1 MSSLTEYFSNSVKPF
16 ISWSRYKRDLSL
28 FTIFSSE
35 NILNIQEKCDID
47 FPMSWIRER
56 VNKLFNDS
64 SSLIEGDS
72 LFELKA
78 KSLLPQNEDVD
89 WIDEIQL
96 IKDKDLAFARLLQF
110 KAFSE
115 VGIALA
121 SRIREN
127 EMSISAFKY
136 YQTLDLFSKPD
147 IEITIDKKI
156 FQETAEE
163 VFIRYK
169 SIKGF
174 DHIEYDLP
182 DIDEAINSLLSS
194 VDKRLNTSFEEL
206 ASEVETSE
214 QAVAIFLALL
224 EAIRWGFVKAE
235 QVNNNE
241 LIKIEK
247 NYEE

>member
-1 MSSLTEYFSNSVKPF
+1 MDLNDLISNLKSLLIDFSDNKNENLNTNLLNLFSSLNV
-16 ISWSRYKRDLSL
+16 
-28 FTIFSSE
+28 E
-35 NILNIQEKCDID
+35 NVRKDID
-47 FPMSWIRER
+47 SFSEI
-56 VNKLFNDS
+56 VL
-64 SSLIEGDS
+64 LVAS

-136 YQTLDLFSKPD
+136 YQTLNLFSKPD

-182 DIDEAINSLLSS
+182 DIDEEINSLLSS

>member
-1 MSSLTEYFSNSVKPF
+1 MDLNDLISNLKSLLIDFSNNKNEDLNTNLLNLFSSLNV
-16 ISWSRYKRDLSL
+16 
-28 FTIFSSE
+28 E
-35 NILNIQEKCDID
+35 NVRKDID
-47 FPMSWIRER
+47 SFSEI
-56 VNKLFNDS
+56 VL
-64 SSLIEGDS
+64 LVAS

-136 YQTLDLFSKPD
+136 YQTLNLFSKPD

>member
-1 MSSLTEYFSNSVKPF
+1 MDLNDLISNLKSLLIDFSDNKNENLNTNLLTLFSSLNV
-16 ISWSRYKRDLSL
+16 
-28 FTIFSSE
+28 E
-35 NILNIQEKCDID
+35 NVRKDID
-47 FPMSWIRER
+47 SFSEI
-56 VNKLFNDS
+56 VL
-64 SSLIEGDS
+64 LVAS

-136 YQTLDLFSKPD
+136 YQTLNLFSKPD

-182 DIDEAINSLLSS
+182 DIDEEINSLWSN

>member
-1 MSSLTEYFSNSVKPF
+1 MELSDLISNLKSLLIDFSDNKNQKTNVNLVNLLSSLNLEQVRKEVGSFSEIV
-16 ISWSRYKRDLSL
+16 LL
-28 FTIFSSE
+28 
-35 NILNIQEKCDID
+35 
-47 FPMSWIRER
+47 
-56 VNKLFNDS
+56 VA
-64 SSLIEGDS
+64 S

-121 SRIREN
+121 SRVREN

-136 YQTLDLFSKPD
+136 YQTLNLFKKPD
-147 IEITIDKKI
+147 IEISIDKQI
-156 FQETAEE
+156 FQDIAKE
-163 VFIRYK
+163 VFVRYK

-182 DIDEAINSLLSS
+182 DIDEAINSLLSN
-194 VDKRLNTSFEEL
+194 VDERLNTSFEEL

-235 QVNNNE
+235 QVSNNE
-241 LIKIEK
+241 LIMIEK

>member
-1 MSSLTEYFSNSVKPF
+1 MELNKLISNLKSLLIDFSDKKNENFNTNLSNLF
-16 ISWSRYKRDLSL
+16 LSL
-28 FTIFSSE
+28 NVE
-35 NILNIQEKCDID
+35 NVKKDID
-47 FPMSWIRER
+47 SFSEI
-56 VNKLFNDS
+56 VL
-64 SSLIEGDS
+64 LVAS

-89 WIDEIQL
+89 WIDEVQL

-121 SRIREN
+121 SRVREN

-136 YQTLDLFSKPD
+136 YQTLNLFQKPD
-147 IEITIDKKI
+147 IEISIDKQT
-156 FQETAEE
+156 FQEIASD
-163 VFIRYK
+163 VFQRYK
-169 SIKGF
+169 STKGF
-174 DHIEYDLP
+174 DHIQYDLP
-182 DIDEAINSLLSS
+182 DIDEAINNLLSN

-241 LIKIEK
+241 LIRIEK

>member
-1 MSSLTEYFSNSVKPF
+1 MELNELISNLKSLLIDFSDKKNENFNTNLLNLFSSLNVENVK
-16 ISWSRYKRDLSL
+16 K
-28 FTIFSSE
+28 
-35 NILNIQEKCDID
+35 DID
-47 FPMSWIRER
+47 SFSEI
-56 VNKLFNDS
+56 VL
-64 SSLIEGDS
+64 LVAS

-89 WIDEIQL
+89 WIDEVQL

-121 SRIREN
+121 SRVREN

-136 YQTLDLFSKPD
+136 YQTLNLFQKPD
-147 IEITIDKKI
+147 IEISIDKQT
-156 FQETAEE
+156 FQEIASD
-163 VFIRYK
+163 VFQRYK
-169 SIKGF
+169 STKGF
-174 DHIEYDLP
+174 DHIQYDLP
-182 DIDEAINSLLSS
+182 DIDEAINNLLSN

-241 LIKIEK
+241 LIRIEK

>member
-1 MSSLTEYFSNSVKPF
+1 MELNELISNLKSLLIDFSEKNENFNTSLSNLFSSLNVENVK
-16 ISWSRYKRDLSL
+16 K
-28 FTIFSSE
+28 
-35 NILNIQEKCDID
+35 DID
-47 FPMSWIRER
+47 SFSEI
-56 VNKLFNDS
+56 VL
-64 SSLIEGDS
+64 LVAS

-121 SRIREN
+121 SRVREN

-136 YQTLDLFSKPD
+136 YQTLNLFQKPD
-147 IEITIDKKI
+147 IEISIDKQT
-156 FQETAEE
+156 FQEIASD
-163 VFIRYK
+163 VFQRYK
-169 SIKGF
+169 STKGF
-174 DHIEYDLP
+174 DHIQYDLP
-182 DIDEAINSLLSS
+182 DIDEAINNLLSN

-241 LIKIEK
+241 LIRIEK

>member
-1 MSSLTEYFSNSVKPF
+1 MDLNDLISNLKSLLIDFSDNKNENLNTNLLNLFSSLNV
-16 ISWSRYKRDLSL
+16 
-28 FTIFSSE
+28 E
-35 NILNIQEKCDID
+35 NVRKDID
-47 FPMSWIRER
+47 SFSEI
-56 VNKLFNDS
+56 VL
-64 SSLIEGDS
+64 LVAS

-136 YQTLDLFSKPD
+136 YQTLNLFSKPD

-182 DIDEAINSLLSS
+182 DIDEAINSLFSS

>member
-1 MSSLTEYFSNSVKPF
+1 MDLNDLISNLKSLLIDFSDNKNNDLNTNLLNLFSSLNV
-16 ISWSRYKRDLSL
+16 
-28 FTIFSSE
+28 E
-35 NILNIQEKCDID
+35 NVRKDID
-47 FPMSWIRER
+47 SFSEI
-56 VNKLFNDS
+56 VL
-64 SSLIEGDS
+64 LVAS

-136 YQTLDLFSKPD
+136 YQTLNLFSKPD

-156 FQETAEE
+156 FQETAA
-163 VFIRYK
+163 
-169 SIKGF
+169 IKGF

-182 DIDEAINSLLSS
+182 DIDEAINSLLSN

>member
-1 MSSLTEYFSNSVKPF
+1 MELNELISNLKSLLIDFSDNKNQKSNINLVNLFSSLNVENVRKDVDSFSEIV
-16 ISWSRYKRDLSL
+16 LL
-28 FTIFSSE
+28 
-35 NILNIQEKCDID
+35 
-47 FPMSWIRER
+47 
-56 VNKLFNDS
+56 VA
-64 SSLIEGDS
+64 S

-78 KSLLPQNEDVD
+78 KRLLPQNEEVD

-121 SRIREN
+121 SRVREN

-136 YQTLDLFSKPD
+136 YQTLNLFQKPD
-147 IEITIDKKI
+147 IEISIDKQTFKEI
-156 FQETAEE
+156 AAE

-182 DIDEAINSLLSS
+182 DIDEAINSLLSN
-194 VDKRLNTSFEEL
+194 VDKRLSTSFEEL

-214 QAVAIFLALL
+214 QVVAIFLALL

-235 QVNNNE
+235 QINNNE
-241 LIKIEK
+241 LIRIEK

>member
-1 MSSLTEYFSNSVKPF
+1 MDLNDLISNLKSLLIDFSDNKDNDLNTNLLNLFSSLNV
-16 ISWSRYKRDLSL
+16 
-28 FTIFSSE
+28 E
-35 NILNIQEKCDID
+35 NVRKDID
-47 FPMSWIRER
+47 SFSEI
-56 VNKLFNDS
+56 VL
-64 SSLIEGDS
+64 LVAS

-136 YQTLDLFSKPD
+136 YQTLNLFRKPD

-174 DHIEYDLP
+174 DHIAYDLP

>member
-1 MSSLTEYFSNSVKPF
+1 MDLNDLISNLKSLLIDFSDNKNENLNTNLLNLFSSLNV
-16 ISWSRYKRDLSL
+16 
-28 FTIFSSE
+28 E
-35 NILNIQEKCDID
+35 NVRKDID
-47 FPMSWIRER
+47 SFSEI
-56 VNKLFNDS
+56 VL
-64 SSLIEGDS
+64 LVAS

-136 YQTLDLFSKPD
+136 YQTLNLFSKPD

-182 DIDEAINSLLSS
+182 DIDEAINILLSN

>member
-1 MSSLTEYFSNSVKPF
+1 MDLNELISNLKSLLIDFSDNKNENLNTNLLNLFSSLNV
-16 ISWSRYKRDLSL
+16 
-28 FTIFSSE
+28 E
-35 NILNIQEKCDID
+35 NVRKDID
-47 FPMSWIRER
+47 SFSEI
-56 VNKLFNDS
+56 VL
-64 SSLIEGDS
+64 LVAS

-136 YQTLDLFSKPD
+136 YQTLHLFSKPD

-169 SIKGF
+169 SINGF

-182 DIDEAINSLLSS
+182 VIDEAINSLLSS

>member
-1 MSSLTEYFSNSVKPF
+1 MDLNDLISNLKSLLIDFSDNKNENLKTNLLNLFSSLNV
-16 ISWSRYKRDLSL
+16 
-28 FTIFSSE
+28 E
-35 NILNIQEKCDID
+35 NVRKDID
-47 FPMSWIRER
+47 SFSEI
-56 VNKLFNDS
+56 VL
-64 SSLIEGDS
+64 LVAS

-136 YQTLDLFSKPD
+136 YQTLHLFSKPD

-174 DHIEYDLP
+174 DHIKYDLP

>member
-1 MSSLTEYFSNSVKPF
+1 MDLNDLISNLKSLLIDFSDNKNENLNTNLLNLFSSLNV
-16 ISWSRYKRDLSL
+16 
-28 FTIFSSE
+28 E
-35 NILNIQEKCDID
+35 NVRKDID
-47 FPMSWIRER
+47 SFSEI
-56 VNKLFNDS
+56 VL
-64 SSLIEGDS
+64 LVAS

-136 YQTLDLFSKPD
+136 YQTLNLFSKPD

-182 DIDEAINSLLSS
+182 DIDEAINYLLSS

>member
-1 MSSLTEYFSNSVKPF
+1 MDLNDLISNLKSLLIDFSDNKNNDLNTNLLNLFSSLNV
-16 ISWSRYKRDLSL
+16 
-28 FTIFSSE
+28 E
-35 NILNIQEKCDID
+35 NVRKDID
-47 FPMSWIRER
+47 SFSEI
-56 VNKLFNDS
+56 VL
-64 SSLIEGDS
+64 LVAS

-136 YQTLDLFSKPD
+136 YQTLNLFSKPD

-156 FQETAEE
+156 FQEI
-163 VFIRYK
+163 FIRYK

-182 DIDEAINSLLSS
+182 DIDEAINSLLSN

>member
-1 MSSLTEYFSNSVKPF
+1 MDLNDLISNLKSLLIDFSDNKNENLNTNLLNLFSSLNV
-16 ISWSRYKRDLSL
+16 
-28 FTIFSSE
+28 E
-35 NILNIQEKCDID
+35 NVRKDID
-47 FPMSWIRER
+47 SFSE
-56 VNKLFNDS
+56 VVL
-64 SSLIEGDS
+64 LVAS

-136 YQTLDLFSKPD
+136 YQTLNLFSKPD

-182 DIDEAINSLLSS
+182 DIDEAINLLLSN

>member
-1 MSSLTEYFSNSVKPF
+1 MDLNDLISNLKSLLIDFSDNKNNDLNTNLLNLFSSLNV
-16 ISWSRYKRDLSL
+16 
-28 FTIFSSE
+28 E
-35 NILNIQEKCDID
+35 NVRKDID
-47 FPMSWIRER
+47 SFSEI
-56 VNKLFNDS
+56 VL
-64 SSLIEGDS
+64 LVAS

-136 YQTLDLFSKPD
+136 YQTLNLFSKPD

-182 DIDEAINSLLSS
+182 DIDEASNSLLSN

>member
-1 MSSLTEYFSNSVKPF
+1 MDLNDLISNLKSLLIDFSDNKNENLNTNLLNLFSSLNV
-16 ISWSRYKRDLSL
+16 
-28 FTIFSSE
+28 E
-35 NILNIQEKCDID
+35 NVRKDID
-47 FPMSWIRER
+47 SFSEI
-56 VNKLFNDS
+56 VL
-64 SSLIEGDS
+64 LVAS

-136 YQTLDLFSKPD
+136 YQTLHLFSKPD

-182 DIDEAINSLLSS
+182 DIDEAINILLSN